1 MAIKTGR
8 ELAGLAVVTLTGGER
23 LGRIDDVVFQAA
35 TGQIV
40 GFLVDRGG
48 MFSKAKFLAAA
59 QVQGLGADALTI
71 TGEEALAASA
81 VAGAGETAAKA
92 IEGRPV
98 LNQAGTVLGKVADVA
113 VDTEGLR
120 VPHLLLATGLLDNAL
135 HGKPQLPLSQIQTIG
150 ADSVIVLNTYDPKAP
165 TAHV

>member
-1 MAIKTGR
+1 MALKTGR

-23 LGRIDDVVFQAA
+23 LGRIDDVVFQASS
-35 TGQIV
+35 GQLI

-48 MFSKAKFLAAA
+48 MFSKARFLAAA

-71 TGEEALAASA
+71 TGETALTEAAPS
-81 VAGAGETAAKA
+81 GAGETAAKA

-98 LNQAGTVLGKVADVA
+98 LNQAGTILGKVADVT
-113 VDTEGLR
+113 VDTEGLSI
-120 VPHLLLATGLLDNAL
+120 PFLLLTTGLLDNAL
-135 HGKPQLPLSQIQTIG
+135 HGRPQLPFSEVQAIG

-165 TAHV
+165 AAHV